1 MELEH
6 KRIWVKGLL
15 IECTMRKVL
24 DDCPAKELRKL
35 PIEERLKIADEMKA
49 DQIEFIIA
57 CHKECLR
64 RRDETYIN

>member
-57 CHKECLR
+57 YHKECLR
-64 RRDETYIN
+64 RRDEKYIN

>member
-49 DQIEFIIA
+49 DQIEFIIT